1 MPLNVTQTRQY
12 IRDFDFTALFV
23 EELGWNYHEQDLP
36 VPVDDQTYT
45 LNAIAEKS
53 GMVAFDCACSIPD
66 YATRRKIE
74 RQLAKSVHEH
84 LIIYAD
90 KSEQTQ
96 IWQWVKRE
104 VGKPA
109 ACREH
114 RYHCNQPGDSLIQKL
129 QSLAFAFEEE
139 GDITIL
145 DVTSRVRAAFDVDR
159 VTKRFYD
166 SFKAQ
171 HAAFLNFIKG
181 IPDEELQRW
190 YASVMLN
197 RLMFIYF
204 IQKKGFLNND
214 HDYLRTKLLEIQQR
228 GRDCFYTDFLCP
240 LFFQG
245 FAQEENERSE
255 ETQRLL
261 GMVPYLNGG
270 IFLRHQIE
278 ELHGEQIHI
287 ADAAFEKLFD
297 FFEQYHWHLDERPLR
312 EDNEINPDVLG
323 YIFEKYINQKQ
334 MGAYYTKEDITEYI
348 SKNTVIPHL
357 FDSAHDKCR
366 IAFVNPKPDTTVWR
380 LLRDDPDRYIYDAV
394 KKGVELPLPENIAA
408 GLDDVSK
415 RTEWNKSAP
424 EEYALPTEIWR
435 EVAARR
441 KRYDEARAKLANG
454 EICNINDLI
463 TYNLDIHQFAQD
475 VIQYCEGPELLRA
488 FWHSIEQIKILD
500 PTCGSGAFLFAA
512 LNILDPLYE
521 ACIDRMQAFIDELD
535 SSGEKHRPEKFSD
548 FRKVLDRMSEH
559 PNTRYFILKSI
570 MVNNLYGVDI
580 MEEAIEICKLR
591 MFLKLVAQVE
601 HVENLEPL
609 PDIDFNVRAGN
620 TLVGYASLDDVR
632 KTLEGTLGFTKK
644 EVDSI
649 EQKAQDLEASL
660 SFFQEMQTEQ
670 GMIPQDFAEIKLEV
684 RQRMEALENELN
696 HYLASDYGI
705 DASKQAEY
713 SSWLSSH
720 RPFHWFIEFHG
731 IMRDGGFGLI
741 IGNPPYVEYSKIKHE
756 YRVRNYETEKC
767 GNLYP
772 FVVERSA
779 NMLSR
784 FGRCGMIIPVSA
796 FSTERMTSLQSH
808 IKANSDYL
816 YVSSYA
822 GDYHPAVLFDGSQLR
837 LCIFLMKRG
846 NEGPIYSTK
855 YMRWYTIARGQLFS
869 EIEYEDAMDY
879 VIDSSIPKI
888 GNSLQLSILGKVMHQ
903 QKSLSSYFAPLGR
916 ELLYYHNAPIFWVR
930 AFTFA
935 PYFWNERDGEKL
947 SSQIRTVRFETS
959 HVRNLIASVMNSTLY
974 FIFWLDFSDAYHLN
988 SRELLN
994 FKIDVQNMQKTMVD
1008 KLSQLCI
1015 DLMNDFQEKSTIKNV
1030 EYKTTGKVKYQE
1042 IDPKKSKVI
1051 IDEIDRVLAEH
1062 YGFTNEELDFII
1074 NYDIK
1079 YRMERE
1085 SLEGDE

>member
-1 MPLNVTQTRQY
+1 MPLNVAQTRQY
-12 IRDFDFTALFV
+12 IRNFDFTTLFV
-23 EELGWNYHEQDLP
+23 EELGWDYHEQNLP

-114 RYHCNQPGDSLIQKL
+114 RYHCNQPGNSLIQKL

-139 GDITIL
+139 EGLTIV
-145 DVTSRVRAAFDVDR
+145 DVTSRVRAGFDINR

-166 SFKAQ
+166 RFKTQ

-214 HDYLRTKLLEIQQR
+214 HNYLRTKLLEIQQR

-245 FAQEENERSE
+245 FAQEEDERSE

-287 ADAAFEKLFD
+287 PDAAFEKLFD

-312 EDNEINPDVLG
+312 ADNEINPDVLG

-366 IAFVNPKPDTTVWR
+366 IAFVNPTSDTTVWH
-380 LLRDDPDRYIYDAV
+380 LLNDDPDRYIYGTM
-394 KKGVELPLPENIAA
+394 KKGVELPLPEDIAA
-408 GLDDVSK
+408 GLDDVSN

-435 EVAARR
+435 EVVARR
-441 KRYDEARAKLANG
+441 KRYDKVRAKLANG

-463 TYNLDIHQFAQD
+463 TYNLDIRQFAQD

-512 LNILDPLYE
+512 LNILEPLYE

-548 FRKVLDRMSEH
+548 FRKTLERMSEH
-559 PNTRYFILKSI
+559 PNPRYFILKSI

-580 MEEAIEICKLR
+580 MDEAIEICKLR

-620 TLVGYASLDDVR
+620 TLVGYASLDEVR
-632 KTLEGTLGFTKK
+632 KTLEGTLGFIPGSGQK
-644 EVDSI
+644 ELNRI
-649 EQKAQDLEASL
+649 EEKAQDLEEFLSL
-660 SFFQEMQTEQ
+660 FQEMQTEQ
-670 GMIPQDFAEIKLEV
+670 GMSPQDFAEAKLEV
-684 RQRMEALENELN
+684 RQRMKILEDELN
-696 HYLASDYGI
+696 RYLAGDYGI
-705 DASKQAEY
+705 DANKQEEY
-713 SSWLSSH
+713 NGWLSSH
-720 RPFHWFIEFHG
+720 KPFHWLIDFHG
-731 IMRDGGFGLI
+731 IMTYGGFDVI
-741 IGNPPYVEYSKIKHE
+741 IGNPPYVEYRKVRQE
-756 YRVRNYETEKC
+756 YTILHNYETESC
-767 GNLYP
+767 GNLYA
-772 FVVERSA
+772 FAMERS
-779 NMLSR
+779 LSLIRDKAR
-784 FGRCGMIIPVSA
+784 FGMIVPSSA
-796 FSTERMTSLQSH
+796 SNTDGYISLQKIILKQSQLH
-808 IKANSDYL
+808 I
-816 YVSSYA
+816 SSYSDQR
-822 GDYHPAVLFDGSQLR
+822 GKLFDIPHPR
-837 LCIFLMKRG
+837 LCII
-846 NEGPIYSTK
+846 IYKKEPKKCGVRSTS
-855 YMRWYTIARGQLFS
+855 YM
-869 EIEYEDAMDY
+869 
-879 VIDSSIPKI
+879 KI
-888 GNSLQLSILGKVMHQ
+888 GVGELRNKLFQRLDYLDVAEFIKPGIIPRYGSRDEVSINRK
-903 QKSLSSYFAPLGR
+903 
-916 ELLYYHNAPIFWVR
+916 LYNQ
-930 AFTFA
+930 
-935 PYFWNERDGEKL
+935 
-947 SSQIRTVRFETS
+947 SRTVGSYIFTAS
-959 HVRNLIASVMNSTLY
+959 NNKGFIA
-974 FIFWLDFSDAYHLN
+974 H
-988 SRELLN
+988 
-994 FKIDVQNMQKTMVD
+994 
-1008 KLSQLCI
+1008 
-1015 DLMNDFQEKSTIKNV
+1015 
-1030 EYKTTGKVKYQE
+1030 
-1042 IDPKKSKVI
+1042 
-1051 IDEIDRVLAEH
+1051 
-1062 YGFTNEELDFII
+1062 
-1074 NYDIK
+1074 
-1079 YRMERE
+1079 
-1085 SLEGDE
+1085 